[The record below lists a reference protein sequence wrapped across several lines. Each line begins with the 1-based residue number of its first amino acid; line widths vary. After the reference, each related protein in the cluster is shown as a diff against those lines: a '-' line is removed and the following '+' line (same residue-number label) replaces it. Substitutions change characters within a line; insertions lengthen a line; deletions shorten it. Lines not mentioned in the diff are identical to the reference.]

1 MIRVFP
7 VAAEGTPHFSNDYGV
22 PNLRGGGLHQGID
35 IFADESTPIVAVDDG
50 AVRFAVEG
58 TGGNVFYLH
67 ADDGTVYYGA
77 HMLSS
82 EGETGRRAVAGEIL
96 GYVGRTGN
104 ASVTS
109 PHLHFEVH
117 PNAGGGTVSPFEALS
132 ELPPP
137 SVTSS
142 RGAVD
147 QVLAPEA
154 SPATGLPP
162 LAVVPGPVPP
172 IPRKQSRSGAGF
184 FVGILAGA
192 FALAR
197 ARARR

>member
-7 VAAEGTPHFSNDYGV
+7 VAAEGSPHFTNDYGV

-35 IFADESTPIVAVDDG
+35 IFADEATPVVAVDDG
-50 AVRFAVEG
+50 AIRYAVEG

-67 ADDGTVYYGA
+67 ADDGTSYYGA
-77 HMLSS
+77 HMLST
-82 EGETGRRAVAGEIL
+82 EGASGRRVVAGEIL

-104 ASVTS
+104 ASSTS

-117 PNAGGGTVSPFEALS
+117 PNAGAGTVSPFEDLS
-132 ELPPP
+132 ALPPP
-137 SVTSS
+137 SVT
-142 RGAVD
+142 
-147 QVLAPEA
+147 APAA

-162 LAVVPGPVPP
+162 IAVVPGPVPP
-172 IPRKQSRSGAGF
+172 IPRPKSRGGVVFFGLAFGAM
-184 FVGILAGA
+184 

-197 ARARR
+197 ARARW

>member
-7 VAAEGTPHFSNDYGV
+7 VAAEGSPHFTNDYGV

-35 IFADESTPIVAVDDG
+35 IFADESTPVVAVDDG
-50 AVRFAVEG
+50 AIRYAVEG

-67 ADDGTVYYGA
+67 ADDGTSYYGA
-77 HMLSS
+77 HMLST
-82 EGETGRRAVAGEIL
+82 EGASGRRVVAGEIL

-104 ASVTS
+104 ASSTS

-117 PNAGGGTVSPFEALS
+117 PNAGPGTVSPFEELS
-132 ELPPP
+132 ALPPP

-142 RGAVD
+142 LGAVD
-147 QVLAPEA
+147 QVLAPQA

-162 LAVVPGPVPP
+162 IAVVPGPVPP
-172 IPRKQSRSGAGF
+172 IPRPKSRGGAVF
-184 FVGILAGA
+184 LVLAFGGT